1 MSKIRVGLLGLGN
14 RGRCMLTT
22 IVKCFK
28 NVEIVAVCDPYPE
41 RAEEGVEIVRVFGGY
56 EPYMTLNSDDVITR
70 DDIDTIMIFTSWEAH
85 VDLAIQAMRAGKK
98 VAMEVGGAY
107 SLHDC
112 NRLIDVYH
120 ETGIHVMM
128 LENACYCPA
137 ELAILKMVREGLFG
151 EIVHCE
157 GGYMHDL
164 RDEVAGG
171 NINKH
176 YRLRNYLNRN
186 CENYPTHEL
195 GPIAKILN
203 INAGNKM
210 NKLISVS
217 SKSVGIKHYINER
230 LEEIENKDLIGVE
243 FKQGDIVNTIITCE
257 NGETISLKLD
267 TTLPRYYSRE
277 FTVRGTKA
285 MYEEVLNSIY
295 TDGEQEFWE
304 TDEFVKNYTNN
315 VEKYYD
321 EHLPPFWK
329 NITEEETKNGHGGMD
344 AYEFDVF
351 FHCLENDI
359 PSPIDVYDAASWM
372 AITPLSEESIKTG
385 KAVEV
390 PDFTKGKWKERKVTP
405 INIL

>member
-1 MSKIRVGLLGLGN
+1 MKDINIAYIGVGKRGTFNLKLILN
-14 RGRCMLTT
+14 REY
-22 IVKCFK
+22 KA
-28 NVEIVAVCDPYPE
+28 NIVAVCDAYE
-41 RAEEGVEIVRVFGGY
+41 DRAIDAANLVEEKGRKRPDCYTDYKEA
-56 EPYMTLNSDDVITR
+56 ITR
-70 DDIDTIMIFTSWEAH
+70 DDVNTVIICSAWENHIEAAIFAMNH
-85 VDLAIQAMRAGKK
+85 NKAVAI
-98 VAMEVGGAY
+98 EVGGAY
-107 SLHDC
+107 NLKECFDLVEAWE
-112 NRLIDVYH
+112 NTKVPF
-120 ETGIHVMM
+120 MM
-128 LENACYCPA
+128 LENCCFGKK
-137 ELAILKMVREGLFG
+137 ELLAYNMAKAGIFG
-151 EIVHCE
+151 EVVHCH
-157 GGYMHDL
+157 GAYGHDL
-164 RDEVAGG
+164 REEVVKG
-171 NINKH
+171 KERRH
-176 YRLRNYLNRN
+176 YRLKNYIERN

-329 NITEEETKNGHGGMD
+329 KITEEETKNGHGGMD